1 VRDAFDRS
9 TIETKYF
16 TINASNVLPSITSA
30 SQTYSPLTN
39 LTQGTEF
46 TQRVG
51 RSIKV
56 KELRLST
63 WFIGGQGGI
72 ATDDAFNCLRLVV
85 CRMSVGK
92 TLTLS
97 LAQPLDPRLQDG
109 LGHVY
114 YDRQVTLISPGP
126 SGVGYQP
133 AVKEYELTLPMN
145 YTQDFLGAGAGT
157 LTNEYLAIVAVSDSG
172 VGPHPGMLQGLLTV
186 IYEDL

>member
-1 VRDAFDRS
+1 VRDAFNNS

-16 TINASNVLPSITSA
+16 TLNASAVLPSITSA
-30 SQTYSPLTN
+30 SQSYSPLTN

-46 TQRVG
+46 TQRIG
-51 RSIKV
+51 RSIRV

-63 WFIGGQGGI
+63 WFVGGQSGI
-72 ATDDAFNCLRLVV
+72 ATDDPFNCLRLVV
-85 CRMSVGK
+85 CTMSVGK

-97 LAQPLDPRLQDG
+97 LGQPLDPRLQDG

-114 YDRQVTLISPGP
+114 YDRQITLISPGV

-133 AVKEYELTLPMN
+133 AVKEYELSIPMN
-145 YTQDFLGAGAGT
+145 YTQDFLGAGAAT
-157 LTNEYLAIVAVSDSG
+157 LTGEYLAIVAVSDSG
-172 VGPHPGMLQGLLTV
+172 VAPHPGMLQGQLTV